1 MKIDARLGRIRFGMQ
16 AAGFL
21 ALSAMVSAPAAASY
35 IQTNLVSDL
44 SGLAAFT
51 DPNLV
56 NPWGLS
62 AGTTTAWW
70 VSDNGTG
77 VSTLYNGS
85 SGQPFP
91 QPTPLV
97 VTIPPAPG
105 SPPGTISTPTGQVF
119 NGSADFEL
127 QPGAPARFLFA
138 TQDGTIAGWN
148 PAANPTSALVKV
160 DNSASAASY
169 TGLALAGS
177 FLYAANFAQG
187 RIDVFDSSFAATT
200 LPGGFT
206 DPNLPAG
213 YSPFNIQNLG
223 GQLYVTYAQIAN
235 GDEVKGAGLGFVDVF
250 DTNGSLVRR
259 LATGGTLNAPWGLA
273 LAPSDFG
280 EFSNALLVGNF
291 GDGLINAFNPAT
303 GLLLGHLAD
312 ALNSPIA
319 IDGLWGIGFGNDGNA
334 GPHNALFFTAGI
346 KDEAHGLFGSL
357 TATTPTTVAEPGTLG
372 LMAGLVPLLLWNV
385 RRRASGATSPE
396 FTRPERSRTN

>member
-1 MKIDARLGRIRFGMQ
+1 
-16 AAGFL
+16 
-21 ALSAMVSAPAAASY
+21 
-35 IQTNLVSDL
+35 
-44 SGLAAFT
+44 
-51 DPNLV
+51 
-56 NPWGLS
+56 
-62 AGTTTAWW
+62 
-70 VSDNGTG
+70 
-77 VSTLYNGS
+77 
-85 SGQPFP
+85 
-91 QPTPLV
+91 
-97 VTIPPAPG
+97 
-105 SPPGTISTPTGQVF
+105 
-119 NGSADFEL
+119 
-127 QPGAPARFLFA
+127 
-138 TQDGTIAGWN
+138 
-148 PAANPTSALVKV
+148 VKV

-169 TGLALAGS
+169 TGLAVAGS

-334 GPHNALFFTAGI
+334 GPHNALFFAAGI
-346 KDEAHGLFGSL
+346 EDEAHGLFGSL
-357 TATTPTTVAEPGTLG
+357 TATTPTTVPEPGTLG
-372 LMAGLVPLLLWNV
+372 LMGGLIPLLLWNV

-396 FTRPERSRTN
+396 FTQRKSPAPH